1 MALYLYEAAY
11 TSESWATQLSKR
23 ENVLDR
29 VRPLVQK
36 LGGELK
42 DVWYAFGEYDVVGL
56 LDLPTPE
63 AAAAFSVAISQGGSV
78 KSTKTTP
85 LLSVQQVLGTMKLAG
100 DASGTYRAPVS
111 A

>member
-11 TSESWATQLSKR
+11 TGESWATQLSKR
-23 ENVLDR
+23 ENVAER
-29 VRPLVQK
+29 VRPLVRK
-36 LGGELK
+36 LGGDLK

-63 AAAAFSVAISQGGSV
+63 AAAAFSLAISKGGSV
-78 KSTKTTP
+78 KTSKTTP
-85 LLSVQQVLGTMKLAG
+85 LLSVEQGLEAMKLAG
-100 DASGTYRAPVS
+100 DASGTYRAPVT